1 MAKVT
6 LELDIDWAM
15 LKNQKQYLLSTLSY
29 FEALSSLTS
38 EQIKQV
44 DALEGILNL
53 IDGIQAYAVDSGQF
67 KENDVFNL
75 SDN

>member
-6 LELDIDWAM
+6 LEIDIDWAM
-15 LKNQKQYLLSTLSY
+15 LKKQKSDLLNVLGY
-29 FEALSSLTS
+29 DESLQLDDAVS
-38 EQIKQV
+38 KEQKES
-44 DALEGILNL
+44 LEGILNL

>member
-1 MAKVT
+1 MTKVT

-53 IDGIQAYAVDSGQF
+53 IDDIQAYAVDSGQF

>member
-53 IDGIQAYAVDSGQF
+53 IDDIQAYAVDSGQF